1 MVEGFERT
9 GVLLST
15 DGLQLV
21 YREWLADKPRAS
33 IVIVHGLGEHAGRY
47 AHLAMRL
54 NALGFNVRAHDQ
66 RGHGRSQG
74 ARGALAHGD
83 DLVSD
88 LKLVVDDFARQQANL
103 PFMLGHSMGGLVAA
117 RFATLQLS
125 PLRGLVLSS
134 PALAFHLSATQ
145 RLILAVA
152 SRIAPSLRAPNK
164 LDIRGLS
171 HDATVIAAYQSDPL
185 VHGIATPRLVRF
197 MQHAD
202 ADVLRDAFRI
212 KLPVLLQVAGQD
224 RLVDPEGSRVWF
236 GRLAPGVGTMHWYDD
251 AYHEIYNES
260 VERRARVLA
269 DLSAWL
275 GAELA
280 KTSC

>member
-1 MVEGFERT
+1 MVDGLGRT
-9 GVLLST
+9 GVLLSA

-21 YREWLADKPRAS
+21 YREWLADAPRATL
-33 IVIVHGLGEHAGRY
+33 VIVHGLGEHAGRY

-74 ARGALAHGD
+74 ARGALAHSE
-83 DLVSD
+83 DLVAD
-88 LKLVVDDFARQQANL
+88 LKLVVDDFSRQQDSV
-103 PFMLGHSMGGLVAA
+103 PFLLGHSMGGLVAA

-134 PALAFHLSATQ
+134 PALAFHLSAAQ
-145 RLILAVA
+145 RVLLAAA
-152 SRIAPSLRAPNK
+152 SVLAPSLKAPNK
-164 LDIRGLS
+164 LDVRGLS
-171 HDATVIAAYQSDPL
+171 HDATVIAAYQSDAL
-185 VHGIATPRLVRF
+185 VHDIATPRLVRF
-197 MQHAD
+197 MQD
-202 ADVLRDAFRI
+202 AGASVLRDAFRI
-212 KLPVLLQVAGQD
+212 AVPVLLQVAGQD
-224 RLVDPEGSRVWF
+224 RLVDCEGSRVWF
-236 GRLAPGVGTMHWYDD
+236 ARLSPGVGTMHWYDD

-275 GAELA
+275 GAQLA
-280 KTSC
+280 KTTC

>member
-1 MVEGFERT
+1 MVDGFERT

-15 DGLQLV
+15 DGVQLV
-21 YREWLADKPRAS
+21 YREWLADTPRAS
-33 IVIVHGLGEHAGRY
+33 IVIVHGLGEHGGRY

-74 ARGALAHGD
+74 ARGALAHSD
-83 DLVSD
+83 DLLSD
-88 LKLVVDDFARQQANL
+88 LKLVTDDFTRQQKSV

-125 PLRGLVLSS
+125 PVRALVLSS
-134 PALAFHLSATQ
+134 PALAFHLSSSQ
-145 RLILAVA
+145 RTLLAIA
-152 SRIAPSLRAPNK
+152 SRIAPSLKAPNK
-164 LDIRGLS
+164 LDIKGLS

-185 VHGIATPRLVRF
+185 VHNIATPGLVRF
-197 MQHAD
+197 MQD
-202 ADVLRDAFRI
+202 AGASVLRDAHRI
-212 KLPVLLQVAGQD
+212 KQPVLLQVAGD
-224 RLVDPEGSRVWF
+224 DKLVDAQGSRVWF
-236 GRLAPGVGTMHWYDD
+236 ERLAPGLGTMHWYDG
-251 AYHEIYNES
+251 AYHEIFNES

-275 GAELA
+275 GAELD
-280 KTSC
+280 KTPC

>member
-1 MVEGFERT
+1 MVGRLERT
-9 GVLLST
+9 GVLLSS
-15 DGLQLV
+15 DGVQLV
-21 YREWLADKPRAS
+21 YREWLAETPRAS
-33 IVIVHGLGEHAGRY
+33 IVIVHGLGEHSGRY

-74 ARGALAHGD
+74 ARGALAHSD
-83 DLVSD
+83 DLLSD
-88 LKLVVDDFARQQANL
+88 LKLVVDDFSHQQKNV

-134 PALAFHLSATQ
+134 PALAFHLSAVQ
-145 RLILAVA
+145 RVLLAVA
-152 SRIAPSLRAPNK
+152 SRLAPSLKAPNK
-164 LDIRGLS
+164 LDLKALS
-171 HDATVIAAYQSDPL
+171 HDATVIAAYQGDAL
-185 VHGIATPRLVRF
+185 VHDIATPRLVRF
-197 MQHAD
+197 MQEAG
-202 ADVLRDAFRI
+202 ASVLRDAFRI
-212 KLPVLLQVAGQD
+212 TQPVLLQVAGQD

-236 GRLAPGVGTMHWYDD
+236 GRLAPLVGTMHWYDD

-280 KTSC
+280 RTPC